1 MNKQIKNTRERREN
15 QAKIHWYRGEN
26 FLISN
31 IVNIDINKIIPNKNQ
46 PRKTFDKKAL
56 EELSQS
62 IKNYGVI
69 QPITVRK
76 IYDDIYEIVA
86 GERRFKAVKLLNME
100 TIPAVVIEAE
110 EEQSAA
116 MALIE
121 NLQREDLDFIEEA
134 MAYER
139 LMEDFDL
146 NQTQLAEKLGKSQST
161 IANKMRILKLP
172 ESVKQKIR
180 EAKLSERHARALL
193 KVNDEEL
200 LLSIVDKIIK
210 KDLNVSETE
219 KLVNSIADDINKKK
233 MRDKRYVRNFINY
246 KIYINTIKNAYN
258 EILNT
263 GIDAKY
269 EQEETDEFIE
279 IKVKIPKKSI

>member
-1 MNKQIKNTRERREN
+1 
-15 QAKIHWYRGEN
+15 
-26 FLISN
+26 LISN
-31 IVNIDINKIIPNKNQ
+31 IINLDVNKIIPNKNQ
-46 PRKTFDKKAL
+46 PRKTFDDKAL

-62 IKNYGVI
+62 IKSYGII

-86 GERRFKAVKLLNME
+86 GERRFKAAKLLDME
-100 TIPAVVIEAE
+100 TIPAVVIEVRE
-110 EEQSAA
+110 EESAA

-139 LMEDFDL
+139 LIEDFGL

-172 ESVKQKIR
+172 EKVKQRLR
-180 EAKLSERHARALL
+180 EGGLSERHARALL
-193 KVNDEEL
+193 KLNDEEL
-200 LLSIVDKIIK
+200 LLGIIDKVIS

-219 KLVNSIADDINKKK
+219 KLVNSIAEGINEKKK
-233 MRDKRYVRNFINY
+233 RDKRYVRNFINY
-246 KIYINTIKNAYN
+246 KIYVNTIKNAYK
-258 EILNT
+258 EIVKT
-263 GIDAKY
+263 GIDAEF
-269 EQEETDEFIE
+269 EQNESDEYIE
-279 IKVKIPKKSI
+279 IKVKIPKKSV

>member
-1 MNKQIKNTRERREN
+1 M
-15 QAKIHWYRGEN
+15 
-26 FLISN
+26 LSN
-31 IVNIDINKIIPNKNQ
+31 IVNIDTNKIIPNKNQ
-46 PRKTFDKKAL
+46 PRKVFDKKAL

-86 GERRFKAVKLLNME
+86 GERRFKAVKLLNMD
-100 TIPAVVIEAE
+100 TIPAVVIEVG

-139 LMEDFDL
+139 LIEDFEL

-180 EAKLSERHARALL
+180 EGKLSERHARALL
-193 KVNDEEL
+193 KLDDEEL
-200 LLSIVDKIIK
+200 LLSIVEKVIK
-210 KDLNVSETE
+210 KDLKVSETE
-219 KLVNSIADDINKKK
+219 KLVNSIADDINEKK

-263 GIDAKY
+263 GIDAKF
-269 EQEETDEFIE
+269 EQDETDEFIE
-279 IKVKIPKKSI
+279 IKVRIPKKSM

>member
-1 MNKQIKNTRERREN
+1 M
-15 QAKIHWYRGEN
+15 
-26 FLISN
+26 ISN
-31 IVNIDINKIIPNKNQ
+31 IVNLDVNKIIPNKNQ
-46 PRKTFDKKAL
+46 PRQVFDNKAL

-62 IKNYGVI
+62 IKNYGII

-100 TIPAVVIEAE
+100 SIPAVVIEVKE
-110 EEQSAA
+110 EESAA

-134 MAYER
+134 YAFER
-139 LMEDFDL
+139 LIEDFGL

-172 ESVKQKIR
+172 ESIKQKLR
-180 EAKLSERHARALL
+180 EGGLTERHARALL
-193 KVNDEEL
+193 KLSDEEL
-200 LLSIVDKIIK
+200 LLDIVEKIIK

-219 KLVNSIADDINKKK
+219 KLVNSIAEDINDKKI
-233 MRDKRYVRNFINY
+233 RDKRYVRNFINY

-258 EILNT
+258 EIIKT
-263 GIDAKY
+263 GIEAKF
-269 EQEETDEFIE
+269 EQNESEEFIE
-279 IKVKIPKKSI
+279 IMVKIPKKSM

>member
-1 MNKQIKNTRERREN
+1 M
-15 QAKIHWYRGEN
+15 
-26 FLISN
+26 ISN
-31 IVNIDINKIIPNKNQ
+31 IINIDVNKIIPNKNQ
-46 PRKTFDKKAL
+46 PRKVFDEKAL

-62 IKNYGVI
+62 IKNYGII

-86 GERRFKAVKLLNME
+86 GERRFKAVKLLNLDA
-100 TIPAVVIEAE
+100 IPAVVIEVKE
-110 EEQSAA
+110 EESAA

-139 LMEDFDL
+139 LIEDFEL

-180 EAKLSERHARALL
+180 EGGLNERHARALL
-193 KVNDEEL
+193 KIEDEEL
-200 LLSIVDKIIK
+200 LLSIVEKIVK

-219 KLVNSIADDINKKK
+219 KLVNSIAEDINEKK

-258 EILNT
+258 EIVKT
-263 GIDAKY
+263 GIEAKF
-269 EQEETDEFIE
+269 EQEESEEFIE

>member
-1 MNKQIKNTRERREN
+1 MNRQIQNIRVKREN
-15 QAKIHWYRGEN
+15 QAKSHWCKGEN

-31 IVNIDINKIIPNKNQ
+31 IVNIDVSKIIPNKNQ
-46 PRKTFDKKAL
+46 PRKIFDDKAL

-62 IKNYGVI
+62 IKNYGII

-86 GERRFKAVKLLNME
+86 GERRFKAIKLLNME
-100 TIPAVVIEAE
+100 TIPAVVIEVKE
-110 EEQSAA
+110 EESAA

-139 LMEDFDL
+139 LIEDFDL

-172 ESVKQKIR
+172 ESVKQRLR
-180 EAKLSERHARALL
+180 EGGLSERHARALL
-193 KVNDEEL
+193 KIDDEEL
-200 LLSIVDKIIK
+200 LLNIIEK
-210 KDLNVSETE
+210 VISKDLNVSETE
-219 KLVNSIADDINKKK
+219 KLVNSIAEDINEKK

-258 EILNT
+258 EIVKT
-263 GIDAKY
+263 GIDAKF
-269 EQEETDEFIE
+269 EQDESDEYIE

>member
-1 MNKQIKNTRERREN
+1 M
-15 QAKIHWYRGEN
+15 
-26 FLISN
+26 ISS
-31 IVNIDINKIIPNKNQ
+31 IINIDVNKIIPNKNQ
-46 PRKTFDKKAL
+46 PRKIFDDKAL

-62 IKNYGVI
+62 IKNYGII

-86 GERRFKAVKLLNME
+86 GERRYKAVRLLNME
-100 TIPAVVIEAE
+100 TIPAVVIEVKE
-110 EEQSAA
+110 EESAA

-139 LMEDFDL
+139 LIEDFEL

-172 ESVKQKIR
+172 EAVKKRLR
-180 EAKLSERHARALL
+180 EGGLSERHARALL
-193 KVNDEEL
+193 KVDDEEL
-200 LLSIVDKIIK
+200 LLNIVEKIIS

-219 KLVNSIADDINKKK
+219 RLVNSITEDINEKK

-258 EILNT
+258 EIVKT
-263 GIDAKY
+263 GIDAKF
-269 EQEETDEFIE
+269 EQDESDEYIE
-279 IKVKIPKKSI
+279 IKVKIPKKNM

>member
-1 MNKQIKNTRERREN
+1 M
-15 QAKIHWYRGEN
+15 
-26 FLISN
+26 ISN
-31 IVNIDINKIIPNKNQ
+31 IVNIDVNKIIPNKNQ
-46 PRKTFDKKAL
+46 PRKTFDDKAL

-62 IKNYGVI
+62 IKNYGII

-86 GERRFKAVKLLNME
+86 GERRFKAVKLLSME
-100 TIPAVVIEAE
+100 TIPAVVIEVKE
-110 EEQSAA
+110 EESAA

-139 LMEDFDL
+139 LIEDFDL

-172 ESVKQKIR
+172 ESVKQRLR
-180 EAKLSERHARALL
+180 EGGLSERHARALL
-193 KVNDEEL
+193 KIDDEEL
-200 LLSIVDKIIK
+200 LLGIVEKVIN

-219 KLVNSIADDINKKK
+219 KLVNSIAEDINEKKI
-233 MRDKRYVRNFINY
+233 RDKRYVRNFINY

-258 EILNT
+258 EIVKT
-263 GIDAKY
+263 GIDAKF
-269 EQEETDEFIE
+269 EQDESDEYIE
-279 IKVKIPKKSI
+279 IKVKIPKKSM

>member
-1 MNKQIKNTRERREN
+1 MKPSTKSCF
-15 QAKIHWYRGEN
+15 KGEN

-31 IVNIDINKIIPNKNQ
+31 IFNIDVNKIIPNKNQ
-46 PRKTFDKKAL
+46 PRKVFDDKAL
-56 EELSQS
+56 EELSRS
-62 IKNYGVI
+62 IKNYGMI

-76 IYDDIYEIVA
+76 IYDDIYEIIA
-86 GERRFKAVKLLNME
+86 GERRFRAVRLLNME
-100 TIPAVVIEAE
+100 TIPAVVIEVKDE
-110 EEQSAA
+110 ESAA

-139 LMEDFDL
+139 LIEDFGL

-180 EAKLSERHARALL
+180 EGNLSERHARALL
-193 KVNDEEL
+193 KIEDEDI
-200 LLSIVDKIIK
+200 LLSLVEKVIK

-219 KLVNSIADDINKKK
+219 KLVNSIAEDLNYKK
-233 MRDKRYVRNFINY
+233 MKDKRYVRNFINY

-258 EILNT
+258 EIVKT
-263 GIDAKY
+263 GIDAKF
-269 EQEETDEFIE
+269 EQEESDEFIE
-279 IKVKIPKKSI
+279 IRVKIPKKSI

>member
-1 MNKQIKNTRERREN
+1 M
-15 QAKIHWYRGEN
+15 
-26 FLISN
+26 ISD
-31 IVNIDINKIIPNKNQ
+31 IVNIDVNKIIPNKNQ
-46 PRKTFDKKAL
+46 PRKIFDVKSL

-76 IYDDIYEIVA
+76 IYDDIYEIIA

-100 TIPAVVIEAE
+100 TIPAVVIEVKDE
-110 EEQSAA
+110 ESAA

-139 LMEDFDL
+139 LIEDFDL
-146 NQTQLAEKLGKSQST
+146 NQTRLAERLGKSQST

-172 ESVKQKIR
+172 DSVKQRLR
-180 EAKLSERHARALL
+180 ESKLSERHARALL
-193 KVNDEEL
+193 KIEDEEL
-200 LLSIVDKIIK
+200 LLNVVDKVIN

-219 KLVNSIADDINKKK
+219 KLVNSIVGGINKKK
-233 MRDKRYVRNFINY
+233 KKDKQYVRNFINY
-246 KIYINTIKNAYN
+246 KIYINTIKNAYK
-258 EILNT
+258 EIVKT
-263 GIDAKY
+263 GIDAKF
-269 EQEETDEFIE
+269 EQDESDEFIE

>member
-1 MNKQIKNTRERREN
+1 
-15 QAKIHWYRGEN
+15 
-26 FLISN
+26 LISN
-31 IVNIDINKIIPNKNQ
+31 IVNIDVNKIIPNKNQ
-46 PRKTFDKKAL
+46 PRKVFDDKAL
-56 EELSQS
+56 EELSLS
-62 IKNYGVI
+62 IKNYGII

-86 GERRFKAVKLLNME
+86 GERRFKAIKLLNME
-100 TIPAVVIEAE
+100 TIPAVVIEVKE
-110 EEQSAA
+110 EESAA

-139 LMEDFDL
+139 LIDDFDL

-172 ESVKQKIR
+172 ESIKQKIR
-180 EAKLSERHARALL
+180 EGNLSERHARALL
-193 KVNDEEL
+193 KIEDEEL
-200 LLSIVDKIIK
+200 LLSIIEKVIK

-219 KLVNSIADDINKKK
+219 KLVNSIAEDLNYKK
-233 MRDKRYVRNFINY
+233 MKDKRYVRNFINY

-258 EILNT
+258 EIVKT
-263 GIDAKY
+263 GIDAKF
-269 EQEETDEFIE
+269 EQEESEEFIE
-279 IKVKIPKKSI
+279 IKVKIPKKSM

>member
-1 MNKQIKNTRERREN
+1 
-15 QAKIHWYRGEN
+15 
-26 FLISN
+26 LISN
-31 IVNIDINKIIPNKNQ
+31 IVNIDVNKIIPNKNQ
-46 PRKTFDKKAL
+46 PRKIFDDKAL
-56 EELSQS
+56 EELSRS
-62 IKNYGVI
+62 IKNYGII

-100 TIPAVVIEAE
+100 TIPAVIIEVKE
-110 EEQSAA
+110 EESAA

-134 MAYER
+134 YAYER
-139 LMEDFDL
+139 LIEDFDL

-172 ESVKQKIR
+172 DSVKQKLR
-180 EAKLSERHARALL
+180 EGCLSERHARALL
-193 KVNDEEL
+193 KIDDEEL
-200 LLSIVDKIIK
+200 LLNIVEKIIN
-210 KDLNVSETE
+210 KDLNVSATE
-219 KLVNSIADDINKKK
+219 KLVNSIAEDINEKK

-258 EILNT
+258 EIIKT
-263 GIDAKY
+263 GVNAKF
-269 EQEETDEFIE
+269 EQNESDEFIE
-279 IKVKIPKKSI
+279 IKVKIPKKSM

>member
-1 MNKQIKNTRERREN
+1 M
-15 QAKIHWYRGEN
+15 
-26 FLISN
+26 LSN
-31 IVNIDINKIIPNKNQ
+31 IINIDVNKIIPNKNQ
-46 PRKTFDKKAL
+46 PRKIFDEKAL

-62 IKNYGVI
+62 IKNYGII

-100 TIPAVVIEAE
+100 AIPAVVIEVKE
-110 EEQSAA
+110 EESAA

-134 MAYER
+134 MAFER
-139 LMEDFDL
+139 LIEDFDL

-172 ESVKQKIR
+172 ESIKQKIR
-180 EAKLSERHARALL
+180 EGNLSERHARALL
-193 KVNDEEL
+193 KIDDEEL
-200 LLSIVDKIIK
+200 LLSIVEKVIK
-210 KDLNVSETE
+210 KELNVNETE
-219 KLVNSIADDINKKK
+219 KLVNSIAEDINEKK

-258 EILNT
+258 EIVKT
-263 GIDAKY
+263 GIDAKF
-269 EQEETDEFIE
+269 EQEESDEFIE

>member
-1 MNKQIKNTRERREN
+1 M
-15 QAKIHWYRGEN
+15 
-26 FLISN
+26 ISN
-31 IVNIDINKIIPNKNQ
+31 IINIDVNKIIPNKNQ
-46 PRKTFDKKAL
+46 PRKIFDDKAL

-62 IKNYGVI
+62 IKNYGII

-86 GERRFKAVKLLNME
+86 GERRYKAVRLLNME
-100 TIPAVVIEAE
+100 TIPAVVIEVKE
-110 EEQSAA
+110 EESAA

-139 LMEDFDL
+139 LIEDFEL

-172 ESVKQKIR
+172 ETVKKRLR
-180 EAKLSERHARALL
+180 EGGLSERHARALL
-193 KVNDEEL
+193 KVDDEEL
-200 LLSIVDKIIK
+200 LLNIVEKVIS

-219 KLVNSIADDINKKK
+219 RLVNSIAEDINEKK

-258 EILNT
+258 EIVKT
-263 GIDAKY
+263 GIDAKF
-269 EQEETDEFIE
+269 EQDESDEYIE
-279 IKVKIPKKSI
+279 IKVKIPKKNM

>member
-1 MNKQIKNTRERREN
+1 
-15 QAKIHWYRGEN
+15 
-26 FLISN
+26 LISN
-31 IVNIDINKIIPNKNQ
+31 IVNIDVSKIIPNKNQ
-46 PRKTFDKKAL
+46 PRKIFDDKAL

-62 IKNYGVI
+62 IKNYGII

-86 GERRFKAVKLLNME
+86 GERRFKAIKLLNME
-100 TIPAVVIEAE
+100 TIPAVVIEVKE
-110 EEQSAA
+110 EESAA

-139 LMEDFDL
+139 LIEDFDL

-172 ESVKQKIR
+172 ESVKQRLR
-180 EAKLSERHARALL
+180 EGGLSERHARALL
-193 KVNDEEL
+193 KIDDEEL
-200 LLSIVDKIIK
+200 LLNIIEK
-210 KDLNVSETE
+210 VISKDLNVSETE
-219 KLVNSIADDINKKK
+219 KLVNSIAEDINEKK

-258 EILNT
+258 EIVKT
-263 GIDAKY
+263 GIDAKF
-269 EQEETDEFIE
+269 EQDESEEYIE
-279 IKVKIPKKSI
+279 IKVKIPKKSM

>member
-1 MNKQIKNTRERREN
+1 
-15 QAKIHWYRGEN
+15 
-26 FLISN
+26 LISN
-31 IVNIDINKIIPNKNQ
+31 IINIDVNKIIPNKNQ
-46 PRKTFDKKAL
+46 PRKIFDDKAL

-62 IKNYGVI
+62 IKNYGII

-86 GERRFKAVKLLNME
+86 GERRYKAVRLLNME
-100 TIPAVVIEAE
+100 TIPAVVIEVKE
-110 EEQSAA
+110 EESAA

-139 LMEDFDL
+139 LIEDFEL

-172 ESVKQKIR
+172 ETVKKRLR
-180 EAKLSERHARALL
+180 EGGLSERHARALL
-193 KVNDEEL
+193 KVDDEEL
-200 LLSIVDKIIK
+200 LLNIVEKVIS

-219 KLVNSIADDINKKK
+219 RLVNSIAEDINEKK

-258 EILNT
+258 EIVKT
-263 GIDAKY
+263 GIDAKF
-269 EQEETDEFIE
+269 EQDESDEYIE
-279 IKVKIPKKSI
+279 IKVKIPKKNM

>member
-1 MNKQIKNTRERREN
+1 M
-15 QAKIHWYRGEN
+15 
-26 FLISN
+26 ISN
-31 IVNIDINKIIPNKNQ
+31 IVNIDVNKIIPNKNQ
-46 PRKTFDKKAL
+46 PRKVFDGRAL

-100 TIPAVVIEAE
+100 TIPAVVIEVKE
-110 EEQSAA
+110 EESAA

-139 LMEDFDL
+139 LIEDFDL

-172 ESVKQKIR
+172 DSVKQRLR
-180 EAKLSERHARALL
+180 EGRLSERHARALL
-193 KVNDEEL
+193 KIEDESL
-200 LLSIVDKIIK
+200 LLSVVEKVIN

-219 KLVNSIADDINKKK
+219 KLVDSIAEDINEKK

-258 EILNT
+258 EIVKT
-263 GIDAKY
+263 GIDAKF
-269 EQEETDEFIE
+269 EQSESDEYIE
-279 IKVKIPKKSI
+279 IKVKIPKKSM